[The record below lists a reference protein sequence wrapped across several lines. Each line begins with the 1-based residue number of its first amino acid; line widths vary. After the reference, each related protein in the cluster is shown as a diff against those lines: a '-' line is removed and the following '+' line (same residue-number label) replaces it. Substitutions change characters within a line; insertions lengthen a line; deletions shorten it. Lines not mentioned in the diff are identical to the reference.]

1 VVKQVKDMLIAHY
14 CCKHRGK
21 SRAKIRGAFMNF
33 LGVIGGNGLYD
44 TEKTKVF
51 LTVRD
56 FVTALGP
63 LARLSKLF
71 PPRADDAGA
80 HHRIPPLC

>member
-51 LTVRD
+51 LT
-56 FVTALGP
+56 FECLQGP
-63 LARLSKLF
+63 LCSRWS
-71 PPRADDAGA
+71 
-80 HHRIPPLC
+80 HHPG